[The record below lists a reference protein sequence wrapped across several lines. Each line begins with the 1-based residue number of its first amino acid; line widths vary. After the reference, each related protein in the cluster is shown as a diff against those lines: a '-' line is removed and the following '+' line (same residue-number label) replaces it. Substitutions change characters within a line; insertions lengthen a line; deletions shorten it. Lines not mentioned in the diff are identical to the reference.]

1 MKILIVGLGSIAR
14 KHIAALESLNINM
27 NIYALRSDP
36 NSEKEQ
42 GIENIYDLESLN
54 ITFDFAIVSNPT
66 HLHFE
71 FIEKLARLNIP
82 LFVEKPAVHTLQ
94 NVSSLISLIENRNI
108 INYVACNLRF
118 HPCIEFLKNKLDHE
132 DLKINEVNVYC
143 GSYLPDWRPNID
155 FRKIYSA
162 NASMGGGVHLD
173 LFHELDYV
181 NWLFGLPNKSSS
193 TLRNVS
199 SLNIDA
205 IDYANYVLEYDTFT
219 TNITLNYYRKKTK
232 RAIEIVFDNDIL
244 EIDLINNKIIN
255 INNEIV
261 FEAPDFE
268 IKKTYSFQ
276 LDYFMRCL
284 KDKIEPMNSIK
295 ESVKILKI
303 VLKDE

>member
-1 MKILIVGLGSIAR
+1 MKILIIGLGSIAR
-14 KHIAALESLNINM
+14 KHIAALKSLNVNM

-42 GIENIYDLESLN
+42 EIENIYDLESLN
-54 ITFDFAIVSNPT
+54 ISFDFAIISNPT

-71 FIEKLARLNIP
+71 FIEKLAKLNIS

-118 HPCIEFLKNKLDHE
+118 HPCIEFLKNKLDNE
-132 DLKINEVNVYC
+132 DIKINEVNVYC

-155 FRKIYSA
+155 FRKVYSA

-181 NWLFGLPNKSSS
+181 SWLFGLPNKSRS

-219 TNITLNYYRKKTK
+219 TNITLNYYRKKPK
-232 RAIEIVFDNDIL
+232 RTIEIVFDNDIL
-244 EIDLINNKIIN
+244 EVDLINNKIIN

-261 FEAPDFE
+261 FEVPNFE

-295 ESVKILKI
+295 ESVEILKI